1 MNVITTTTARKHLS
15 QLIGA
20 VHRTRRSIAIGKRNK
35 AEVLLIRFPDST
47 NMTLGE
53 TTNMNQYGGGF
64 DFLEDE
70 PNLYSREDLIKA
82 Y

>member
-1 MNVITTTTARKHLS
+1 MNVITTTAARKHLS

-47 NMTLGE
+47 NITLGE

-70 PNLYSREDLIKA
+70 PDLYSREDLLIT

>member
-1 MNVITTTTARKHLS
+1 MNVITTTSARQHLS

-47 NMTLGE
+47 NLMLDE
-53 TTNMNQYGGGF
+53 MTNMNQYGGGF

-70 PNLYSREDLIKA
+70 PDIYTRRDLIKT